1 MTEINPAARPS
12 ALAWFLLIFLALLWG
27 SSFFLM
33 FEGLKA
39 FNALEL
45 AAIRMGVAAICLL
58 PFLYKYVRLISWRD
72 WGLLSVIGLAGNA
85 IPAYLFAQSE
95 TQLPTAVVGVLNSL
109 SPIFT
114 LIIGF
119 FFFQMRTPAKNVV
132 GVGLGFTGATIL
144 ALAGSKEADVNTNL
158 SFALLVVVA
167 TLCYGISTNLIKNY
181 FAGRD
186 PIMITTIALS
196 TVGWPAI
203 AFLFLGT
210 DVTHKLATYPE
221 ATTAFGYIAIL
232 GALGTAFGVV
242 LFNRL
247 LQISSIV
254 FATSVTYLIPV
265 VAVVWGVFL
274 KEELNKWHGVG
285 FLVILVGVWLAN
297 RK

>member
-1 MTEINPAARPS
+1 MNAIPARPS
-12 ALAWFLLIFLALLWG
+12 ALAWFLLIFLAVLWG
-27 SSFFLM
+27 SSFILM

-72 WGLLSVIGLAGNA
+72 WGLLTVIGLAGNA

-119 FFFQMRTPAKNVV
+119 LFFQMRTPAKNAV
-132 GVGLGFTGATIL
+132 GVMLGFTGATIL
-144 ALAGSKEADVNTNL
+144 ALAGSKEAEVNTNL
-158 SFALLVVVA
+158 SFALLVVAA
-167 TLCYGISTNLIKNY
+167 TLCYGISTNMIKNF

-203 AFLFLGT
+203 AFLLLGT
-210 DVTHKLATYPE
+210 DFTQKLSTVPAAP
-221 ATTAFGYIAIL
+221 AALGYIVIL

-242 LFNRL
+242 LFNKL
-247 LQISSIV
+247 LQISSII

-265 VAVVWGVFL
+265 VAVAWGIF
-274 KEELNKWHGVG
+274 KHEELTRWHGLG